1 MLFCVLPCSCQPFFA
16 VRRHQ
21 PDRKSGLVQ
30 YIGHATFRRTA
41 FQAAQQRVLPAEILQ
56 SAFQAGIEGVDT
68 GNRLALIPVADEFVD
83 FVFPIADLNVP
94 SLIFIT
100 GDAII
105 SLVSASID

>member
-21 PDRKSGLVQ
+21 ADRKSGLVQ

-68 GNRLALIPVADEFVD
+68 GNRLALIPVDLSEKYYYPRNCNESMRIKGCFID
-83 FVFPIADLNVP
+83 FL
-94 SLIFIT
+94 
-100 GDAII
+100 G
-105 SLVSASID
+105 

>member
-56 SAFQAGIEGVDT
+56 SAFQAGIEGVNT
-68 GNRLALIPVADEFVD
+68 GNRLALIPVDLSEKNNYPSKSEEYMANQ
-83 FVFPIADLNVP
+83 VFYQ
-94 SLIFIT
+94 IFF
-100 GDAII
+100 G
-105 SLVSASID
+105 